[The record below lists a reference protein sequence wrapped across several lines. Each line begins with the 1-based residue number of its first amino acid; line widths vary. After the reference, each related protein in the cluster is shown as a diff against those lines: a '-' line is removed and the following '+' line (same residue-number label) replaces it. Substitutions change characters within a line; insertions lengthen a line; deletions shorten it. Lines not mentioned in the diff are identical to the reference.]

1 MNRFRVEYFNL
12 WKEFRIIELLPK
24 VTLVGPSFRYGHHVL
39 LEIAFLIFSVQL
51 SVKKETHYEYF

>member
-1 MNRFRVEYFNL
+1 MNHFRLEYFNL

-24 VTLVGPSFRYGHHVL
+24 VTLVGPGFRYGHYIL

-51 SVKKETHYEYF
+51 SVKKEHSYE